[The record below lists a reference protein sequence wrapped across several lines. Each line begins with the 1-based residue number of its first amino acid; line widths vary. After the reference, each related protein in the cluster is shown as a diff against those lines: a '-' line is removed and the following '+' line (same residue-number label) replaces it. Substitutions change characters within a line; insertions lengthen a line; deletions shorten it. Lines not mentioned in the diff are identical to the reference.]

1 MGGCR
6 INDGWVRFQYIL
18 YLILLSLVAILLYS
32 IIILSME
39 PRFHALI
46 VCRIFDLFSP
56 RSRY

>member
-1 MGGCR
+1 MGAGSTMVGFGS
-6 INDGWVRFQYIL
+6 IYFISN
-18 YLILLSLVAILLYS
+18 LLSLVAILLYS